1 MKQSNFLLD
10 LVVILVGFA
19 SQEDPNPNYPRI
31 LPVVGQN
38 CRLIIPRWT
47 KHIRLFLAQNVYH
60 GGASACAQG
69 IHTYR
74 DVRTVYIIGFFLS
87 NFYDT
92 A

>member
-19 SQEDPNPNYPRI
+19 SQEDPNPNHPRI

-69 IHTYR
+69 IHTGMLEQF
-74 DVRTVYIIGFFLS
+74 T
-87 NFYDT
+87 
-92 A
+92 